1 MFMKDFDPKLL
12 KKLYR
17 PGKNSNGED
26 NGQIVIIGGSKLFH
40 GAPILSLKA
49 ASRIVDMVFFASP
62 EKSIEKVAARI
73 KSELFSF
80 VWVPWEEVEIYLKKS
95 DAVLIGPGFMRYS
108 TENNNHHVKSG
119 DCDEA
124 CILTRDIT
132 KSLLS
137 KFPNKRWVIDAGSLQ
152 SMDPDWIPSNSILT
166 PNRKEF
172 EMLFKENLDSDY
184 KVLITKYSKKHN
196 CTIVLKG
203 PETIVASS
211 EKTVVVRGGN
221 AGLTKGGTGD
231 VQAGLTAALYAKND
245 AFLSAAAASYLVKK
259 SAESLFKKVGF
270 QYNADD
276 LAGRIPKEY
285 NNILKIT
292 A

>member
-1 MFMKDFDPKLL
+1 MSMEDFDPNLL
-12 KKLYR
+12 KELYH
-17 PGKNSNGED
+17 PSKNSSGED

-49 ASRIVDMVFFASP
+49 ASRVVDMVFFASP
-62 EKSIEKVAARI
+62 EKSIEKIAARI
-73 KSELFSF
+73 KSELSSF
-80 VWVPWEEVEIYLKKS
+80 IWIPWEEVELYIKKS
-95 DAVLIGPGFMRYS
+95 DVALIGPGFMRYS
-108 TENNNHHVKSG
+108 AEKNKYHVKNG
-119 DCDEA
+119 NCDEA
-124 CILTRDIT
+124 CVLTRDIT

-137 KFPNKRWVIDAGSLQ
+137 KFSNKRWVIDAGSLQ
-152 SMDPDWIPSNSILT
+152 SMEAEWIPPNSIIT

-184 KVLITKYSKKHN
+184 KALVTKYSRKHN

-211 EKTVVVRGGN
+211 EKAVIVKGGN

-231 VQAGLTAALYAKND
+231 VQAGLTAAFYAKND

-259 SAESLFKKVGF
+259 AAESLFKKVGF
-270 QYNADD
+270 HYNADD
-276 LAGRIPKEY
+276 LANRIPKEY